1 MLSQQIDSTIRK
13 HFITSSFVTH
23 LVSLF
28 DSIDSREREYLK
40 TITHHRHLVMR
51 GCFRMGL
58 IWQGLTHDLSKY
70 SPTEFFAGV
79 RYYQGNRSPNTAERE
94 ANGYSLAWMH
104 HKGRN
109 RHHFEYWTDLS
120 PETRT
125 YEPVDMPVKYL
136 CEMVADRIAACKTYQ
151 GAAYTDASPLQY
163 LDRANESRLVHPQT
177 MKRLRFLLVMLA
189 EHGEEETFRFMREVV
204 LKGKSFAEESLAP

>member
-1 MLSQQIDSTIRK
+1 MNIWK
-13 HFITSSFVTH
+13 HF
-23 LVSLF
+23 
-28 DSIDSREREYLK
+28 K
-40 TITHHRHLVMR
+40 TITHHKVLVAK
-51 GCFRMGL
+51 GCFKVGL
-58 IWQGLTHDLSKY
+58 YKQGLLHDMSKY
-70 SPTEFFAGV
+70 SPTEFWQGV
-79 RYYQGNRSPNTAERE
+79 RYYEDGKRSPNEAERE
-94 ANGYSLAWMH
+94 AYGYSLAWMH

>member
-1 MLSQQIDSTIRK
+1 MNK
-13 HFITSSFVTH
+13 FWGH
-23 LVSLF
+23 
-28 DSIDSREREYLK
+28 LK

-151 GAAYTDASPLQY
+151 GAAYTDAS
-163 LDRANESRLVHPQT
+163 
-177 MKRLRFLLVMLA
+177 RFLLVMLA

>member
-1 MLSQQIDSTIRK
+1 MGLHPPAERRRIFSGGLWMNFFGHLATI
-13 HFITSSFVTH
+13 
-23 LVSLF
+23 
-28 DSIDSREREYLK
+28 SR
-40 TITHHRHLVMR
+40 HRWLVMKY
-51 GCFRMGL
+51 CFRAGL
-58 IWQGLTHDLSKY
+58 YRQGLCHDLSKY
-70 SPTEFFAGV
+70 SPEEFWTGV
-79 RYYQGNRSPNTAERE
+79 RFYQGNRSPNTAERE

-120 PETRT
+120 PETRI

>member
-1 MLSQQIDSTIRK
+1 MQIWE
-13 HFITSSFVTH
+13 HW
-23 LVSLF
+23 
-28 DSIDSREREYLK
+28 K
-40 TITHHRHLVMR
+40 TVHRHRALVR
-51 GCFRMGL
+51 KYCFRLGL
-58 IWQGLTHDLSKY
+58 YWQGLTHDLSKY

-177 MKRLRFLLVMLA
+177 MKRLRFLLVRLA

>member
-1 MLSQQIDSTIRK
+1 MHPWK
-13 HFITSSFVTH
+13 HFC
-23 LVSLF
+23 
-28 DSIDSREREYLK
+28 
-40 TITHHRHLVMR
+40 TITHHRWKVRSH
-51 GCFRMGL
+51 CFRVGL
-58 IWQGLTHDLSKY
+58 YWRGLTHDLSKY

-109 RHHFEYWTDLS
+109 RPHFEYWTDLS
-120 PETRT
+120 PKTRT
-125 YEPVDMPVKYL
+125 YEPVDMPVRYL

>member
-1 MLSQQIDSTIRK
+1 MHPWK
-13 HFITSSFVTH
+13 HF
-23 LVSLF
+23 
-28 DSIDSREREYLK
+28 K
-40 TITHHRHLVMR
+40 TITRHRMIVCRH
-51 GCFRMGL
+51 CFRVGL
-58 IWQGLTHDLSKY
+58 YWRGLTHDLSKY
-70 SPTEFFAGV
+70 SWTEFRAGAK
-79 RYYQGNRSPNTAERE
+79 YYQGTRSPNTEERE
-94 ANGYSLAWMH
+94 ENGYSVAWMH

>member
-1 MLSQQIDSTIRK
+1 MKPWQ
-13 HFITSSFVTH
+13 H
-23 LVSLF
+23 
-28 DSIDSREREYLK
+28 LK
-40 TITHHRHLVMR
+40 TITHHRWLVR
-51 GCFRMGL
+51 LGCFRVGL
-58 IWQGLTHDLSKY
+58 YRQGIAHDLSKY
-70 SPTEFFAGV
+70 SPTEFWIGA
-79 RYYQGNRSPNTAERE
+79 RYYQGNRSPNAAERE
-94 ANGYSLAWMH
+94 DKGYSEAWMH

-120 PETRT
+120 PKTRT
-125 YEPVDMPVKYL
+125 YEPVDMPVRYL

>member
-1 MLSQQIDSTIRK
+1 MRDEAKRRGPLGR
-13 HFITSSFVTH
+13 FWGH
-23 LVSLF
+23 LT
-28 DSIDSREREYLK
+28 
-40 TITHHRHLVMR
+40 TITYHKWLVFCYCR
-51 GCFRMGL
+51 RLGL
-58 IWQGLTHDLSKY
+58 VRQGLCHDLSKY
-70 SPTEFFAGV
+70 SPAEFWVGV
-79 RYYQGNRSPNTAERE
+79 KYFQGDRSPNDAQRKAEGCSTAW
-94 ANGYSLAWMH
+94 LH